1 MAIDEADEDFEDEEA
16 NLSIL
21 HEGRGEQ
28 PVQEGAGKRR
38 QHVTALE
45 AHGDLQA
52 SRKKKAGNRKVP
64 LRGLKCSNKKG
75 MQAEKK
81 ISRDGALPKLLQG
94 RGSELRNPT
103 AARSQAL
110 KGLGTPAGTGTASYL
125 QQGLQEHDLRQ
136 PVSVLPVRE
145 RRNKW

>member
-52 SRKKKAGNRKVP
+52 SRKKEAGKGKVP
-64 LRGLKCSNKKG
+64 LRGLKYSSKKG
-75 MQAEKK
+75 MQAEK
-81 ISRDGALPKLLQG
+81 
-94 RGSELRNPT
+94 N
-103 AARSQAL
+103 
-110 KGLGTPAGTGTASYL
+110 
-125 QQGLQEHDLRQ
+125 
-136 PVSVLPVRE
+136 
-145 RRNKW
+145 

>member
-16 NLSIL
+16 YLSIL

-28 PVQEGAGKRR
+28 PVQESAGKRR

-81 ISRDGALPKLLQG
+81 ISRDGALPKLPLG
-94 RGSELRNPT
+94 REVLSSGP
-103 AARSQAL
+103 SQQAM
-110 KGLGTPAGTGTASYL
+110 KGLGMPARTGTASYL

-136 PVSVLPVRE
+136 PVSVLPARE